1 VENNEETEEV
11 PQVPFLLSVNQ
22 NACDLLPEHEN
33 IIMVNADAMSSISWL
48 WLVSPEKPLQ
58 KPIEKEADDRSVGM
72 L

>member
-1 VENNEETEEV
+1 
-11 PQVPFLLSVNQ
+11 LSVNQ

-48 WLVSPEKPLQ
+48 WLVSPEKPLK
-58 KPIEKEADDRSVGM
+58 KPIEKEADDRIVGM